1 MFANNFIAH
10 SFVDQNTASKEHKLL
25 LRCKRLYLWCW
36 KIYLPGLYDQVKET
50 TSEISK
56 IITAQGKDSESQPSG
71 FSFVNCNISGT
82 EKIWYIKEGSTVSVI
97 GVVQRNESVL
107 MIVPTTEPL
116 AAGWQWS
123 KCTFP
128 ASLEG
133 IVLRCEDS
141 SNVDAIPV

>member
-1 MFANNFIAH
+1 MKPELVERMRKHLKRVAKNYVGLCGDSFIC
-10 SFVDQNTASKEHKLL
+10 
-25 LRCKRLYLWCW
+25 R
-36 KIYLPGLYDQVKET
+36 
-50 TSEISK
+50 
-56 IITAQGKDSESQPSG
+56 
-71 FSFVNCNISGT
+71 
-82 EKIWYIKEGSTVSVI
+82 YIKEGSTVSVI
-97 GVVQRNESVL
+97 GVVQRNDNVL

>member
-1 MFANNFIAH
+1 M
-10 SFVDQNTASKEHKLL
+10 
-25 LRCKRLYLWCW
+25 
-36 KIYLPGLYDQVKET
+36 
-50 TSEISK
+50 
-56 IITAQGKDSESQPSG
+56 
-71 FSFVNCNISGT
+71 
-82 EKIWYIKEGSTVSVI
+82 SVI
-97 GVVQRNESVL
+97 GVVQRNENVL
-107 MIVPTTEPL
+107 MIVPMTEPL

>member
-1 MFANNFIAH
+1 MKSQLVEKNDKSRLKRVTKVYVGICDTSFIC
-10 SFVDQNTASKEHKLL
+10 
-25 LRCKRLYLWCW
+25 R
-36 KIYLPGLYDQVKET
+36 
-50 TSEISK
+50 
-56 IITAQGKDSESQPSG
+56 
-71 FSFVNCNISGT
+71 
-82 EKIWYIKEGSTVSVI
+82 YIKEGSTVSVI
-97 GVVQRNESVL
+97 GVVQRNDNVL